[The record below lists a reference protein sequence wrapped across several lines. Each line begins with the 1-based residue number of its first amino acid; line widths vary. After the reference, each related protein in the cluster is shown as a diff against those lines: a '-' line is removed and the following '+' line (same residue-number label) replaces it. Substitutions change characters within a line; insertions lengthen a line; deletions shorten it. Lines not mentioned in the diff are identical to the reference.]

1 MLHQPVSF
9 LRDDCVSE
17 ISMAFHWHNP
27 RVINDLND
35 IGLIKVRVAQDSDEK
50 TQSVFV
56 SIRHFAWP
64 SIV

>member
-1 MLHQPVSF
+1 
-9 LRDDCVSE
+9 
-17 ISMAFHWHNP
+17 MAFHWHNP